1 MAFHCVKYYA
11 LFLPQLETIIILSQ
25 ADKPRDINAKRK
37 ENIMPRKSTKTKSPV
52 EQEAIAGS
60 GKVKL
65 IFECNVSDLKLTGE
79 GDYFGL
85 PYLVEGT
92 MQHGKVEV
100 PAFISKGRVIVPTA
114 QGRKKRGTAAAPKK
128 SSIDISKLI

>member
-1 MAFHCVKYYA
+1 MA
-11 LFLPQLETIIILSQ
+11 
-25 ADKPRDINAKRK
+25 RK
-37 ENIMPRKSTKTKSPV
+37 TVKTKSPV
-52 EQEAIAGS
+52 EQKAIAGT
-60 GKVKL
+60 GKVTL
-65 IFECNVSDLKLTGE
+65 TFECNVSDLKVTGE

-128 SSIDISKLI
+128 ASINISKLI